1 MAYLKRRPNFSTS
14 SSRKIE
20 WKVSN
25 RAFDNLLGENRA
37 LHEIERERK
46 EKRGRGES
54 IFEREDGFLDGFQLT
69 LGYSTHDRVYIQF
82 PWPIKMKSRCL
93 WRTCLCAG
101 AYGWEGKRRREKEGQ
116 TRKHGNKKASFEAKQ
131 SVPPRFSA
139 WFAPSSGTERYPR
152 GTRPRRNFNSCLNDE
167 WNAHKTAGISI
178 LSPPRLSCYNKINFL
193 LPAITVYAVINTL
206 VSLPLRDEGS
216 RSYQVLKDSRT
227 E

>member
-1 MAYLKRRPNFSTS
+1 MYLLAYLKRRPNFSTS

-93 WRTCLCAG
+93 
-101 AYGWEGKRRREKEGQ
+101 
-116 TRKHGNKKASFEAKQ
+116 
-131 SVPPRFSA
+131 
-139 WFAPSSGTERYPR
+139 
-152 GTRPRRNFNSCLNDE
+152 
-167 WNAHKTAGISI
+167 
-178 LSPPRLSCYNKINFL
+178 
-193 LPAITVYAVINTL
+193 
-206 VSLPLRDEGS
+206 
-216 RSYQVLKDSRT
+216 
-227 E
+227 

>member
-82 PWPIKMKSRCL
+82 PWPIKMKSRVFVTNVSL
-93 WRTCLCAG
+93 
-101 AYGWEGKRRREKEGQ
+101 RRCIRLGRKEMGEKEGQ

-167 WNAHKTAGISI
+167 
-178 LSPPRLSCYNKINFL
+178 
-193 LPAITVYAVINTL
+193 
-206 VSLPLRDEGS
+206 
-216 RSYQVLKDSRT
+216 
-227 E
+227 